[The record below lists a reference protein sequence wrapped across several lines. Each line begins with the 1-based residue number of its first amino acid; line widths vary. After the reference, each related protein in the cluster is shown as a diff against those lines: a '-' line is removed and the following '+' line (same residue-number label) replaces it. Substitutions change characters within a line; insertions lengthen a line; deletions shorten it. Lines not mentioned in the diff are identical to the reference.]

1 MLNIHSFC
9 GGVYSMCGGECM
21 FSLKFYLKV
30 KLKICTLVPGRNAA
44 AFLRGKR
51 SLTAGAKAKQLFG
64 FNSIRIL
71 PSLHWKHK
79 DRKD

>member
-1 MLNIHSFC
+1 MLF
-9 GGVYSMCGGECM
+9 
-21 FSLKFYLKV
+21 LKFYLSV

-44 AFLRGKR
+44 AFLREIG
-51 SLTAGAKAKQLFG
+51 SLTAGPAVAKAKQLFG

-79 DRKD
+79 DMKD